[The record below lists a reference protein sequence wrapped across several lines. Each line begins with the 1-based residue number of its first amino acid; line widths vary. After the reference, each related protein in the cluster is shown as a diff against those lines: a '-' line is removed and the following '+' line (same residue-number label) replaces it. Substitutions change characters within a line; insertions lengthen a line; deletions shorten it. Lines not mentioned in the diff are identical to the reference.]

1 MDLERNSAV
10 ANENDL
16 TLDVAQILAN
26 CRSLSDSANVDGV
39 DLHKNMEHLKSQ
51 FYSALNQQKE
61 NADEL
66 KLGELAQMEAQFKE
80 LYSAYK
86 SEKRVQNEDM
96 ERVKEENYAAKLQ
109 VIEELKTLL
118 EKAED
123 VTHTFPAFRDLQ
135 NRWKSINAV
144 PADKA
149 KNLWETYQHY
159 VEKFY
164 DYIKINNEFRDMDFR
179 KNLEAKTLLCE
190 KAEALASDANVVNAF
205 KELQKLHESWKEIGP
220 VAKEQR
226 EAIWERF
233 RTITSEINMKHQAYF
248 EQLKVAHK
256 KNLVEK

>member
-10 ANENDL
+10 ANGNDL

-96 ERVKEENYAAKLQ
+96 ERVKEE
-109 VIEELKTLL
+109 IM
-118 EKAED
+118 
-123 VTHTFPAFRDLQ
+123 LQ
-135 NRWKSINAV
+135 NCR
-144 PADKA
+144 
-149 KNLWETYQHY
+149 
-159 VEKFY
+159 
-164 DYIKINNEFRDMDFR
+164 
-179 KNLEAKTLLCE
+179 LLR
-190 KAEALASDANVVNAF
+190 S
-205 KELQKLHESWKEIGP
+205 
-220 VAKEQR
+220 
-226 EAIWERF
+226 
-233 RTITSEINMKHQAYF
+233 
-248 EQLKVAHK
+248 
-256 KNLVEK
+256 

>member
-10 ANENDL
+10 ANGNDL
-16 TLDVAQILAN
+16 TLDVAQILAK
-26 CRSLSDSANVDGV
+26 CRNWYDSAIDGGEN
-39 DLHKNMEHLKSQ
+39 LHENMEQMKSQ

-66 KLGELAQMEAQFKE
+66 ELKELAQLEAQFKE

-86 SEKRVQNEDM
+86 SDKKIKNEDA
-96 ERVKEENYAAKLQ
+96 EKVKEENYALKLQ
-109 VIEELKTLL
+109 IIEELKVLL

-123 VTHTFPAFRDLQ
+123 VTHTFPAFRELQ

-164 DYIKINNEFRDMDFR
+164 DYIK
-179 KNLEAKTLLCE
+179 
-190 KAEALASDANVVNAF
+190 V
-205 KELQKLHESWKEIGP
+205 
-220 VAKEQR
+220 
-226 EAIWERF
+226 
-233 RTITSEINMKHQAYF
+233 Y
-248 EQLKVAHK
+248 QLSAH
-256 KNLVEK
+256 